1 MRMHAIA
8 STSSSH
14 YVAASLAVLI
24 CGYQPAPAA
33 ERYRATCPHSP
44 LSLICPI
51 SIQPPGPFIPNTH
64 TCTWLLCSAA
74 HKQSSKSDIIQDPAS
89 EKSCADAVKRRL
101 LPVVTTEDRKWGVSE
116 GREWIVSHTFGYFCP
131 WEGRTVLGKYVEK
144 GTFSSNPHRVK
155 CCRYVIYVWASLTV
169 CVCATQRRVSAI
181 EWLNVSVSVS
191 VAERESRTMSERGR
205 GKPLAAW

>member
-1 MRMHAIA
+1 MHMLEHISIFNHFKFTPSELKTRWTWNTHWDDLVSSSNSRLYSTVHRAVGSMCMHAIA
-8 STSSSH
+8 STSSSR

-24 CGYQPAPAA
+24 CGYQPAPAV

-74 HKQSSKSDIIQDPAS
+74 HKQSSKSDIIQEPAS

-101 LPVVTTEDRKWGVSE
+101 LPVVTTEDRKWEWGGVGGKGMNSFTHI
-116 GREWIVSHTFGYFCP
+116 WVFLSLT
-131 WEGRTVLGKYVEK
+131 RTSGVGKIGGK
-144 GTFSSNPHRVK
+144 GHISSNHQG
-155 CCRYVIYVWASLTV
+155 L
-169 CVCATQRRVSAI
+169 
-181 EWLNVSVSVS
+181 
-191 VAERESRTMSERGR
+191 
-205 GKPLAAW
+205 